1 MKLSEKGYLKIG
13 NSIVGW
19 FENGVAKVTFDPDKI
34 EFEPD
39 DFKGVVV
46 LTVEE
51 AKKIERK
58 LFAIRR
64 NHDRK
69 GEDNGVRSVNKL
81 ISILRERIEQAEIL
95 K

>member
-39 DFKGVVV
+39 DFEGSVV
-46 LTVEE
+46 LTIDE
-51 AKKIERK
+51 AYGAFES
-58 LFAIRR
+58 
-64 NHDRK
+64 
-69 GEDNGVRSVNKL
+69 VREGIMMCESAGRYSHGLVFLKAFL
-81 ISILRERIEQAEIL
+81 AKRIKQAEG
-95 K
+95 KK

>member
-34 EFEPD
+34 EFKPD
-39 DFKGVVV
+39 DFKDCVV

-51 AKKIERK
+51 AKVIAIFFGAVDACCDLRISKTEQKVWRKIK
-58 LFAIRR
+58 
-64 NHDRK
+64 
-69 GEDNGVRSVNKL
+69 KL
-81 ISILRERIEQAEIL
+81 IGQAE
-95 K
+95 KEQ

>member
-19 FENGVAKVTFDPDKI
+19 LEDGVAKVTFDPDKI

-39 DFKGVVV
+39 DFKDCVA

-51 AKKIERK
+51 AKKISTFFDAVEFCAYGFKISYEER
-58 LFAIRR
+58 
-64 NHDRK
+64 
-69 GEDNGVRSVNKL
+69 
-81 ISILRERIEQAEIL
+81 ILWEIIEKRIEQAEG
-95 K
+95 KK